1 MIFHYFAHKHDPST
15 RNARNNGPKAH
26 KRAKTEKK
34 NNKQNSKSLPL
45 NSQLCCFFSSV
56 MVKRYFLGARLS
68 FLFPVKS
75 FRPINYNQTISNGN
89 RGVAHTETNPQGR
102 KLREKLLKKSVHS
115 ISWAFDWLSREESA
129 EVDNGVR
136 AARWRA
142 RLLVFVPS
150 PTQPTTCVTLNW
162 KNCHSWNI
170 NRGPTEKVSESTH

>member
-1 MIFHYFAHKHDPST
+1 MPGTTARKHISE
-15 RNARNNGPKAH
+15 RKQ
-26 KRAKTEKK
+26 KRRITNKTAKVCPWILSCVVFSRPWWKK
-34 NNKQNSKSLPL
+34 GI
-45 NSQLCCFFSSV
+45 
-56 MVKRYFLGARLS
+56 FLGARLS

-150 PTQPTTCVTLNW
+150 PAQPTTCVTLNW